1 MDEER
6 AAQLRQMKRRA
17 TGLLVVVSGV
27 FVVLAVQPSQAA
39 WVGYAVATAE
49 GSMVGGLADWFAV
62 TALFRHPLGIP
73 IPHTAIVRRRK
84 DQFAETLG
92 AFVRDNFLSPG
103 IVAERIR
110 AAHVA
115 RRTARWLSEAGT
127 SERVAAAAVDGLV
140 AVVDLVGDDDL
151 HRLLHAEI
159 DQAVRSVPFGRV
171 AGRALTAAVGEQRH
185 RPLVDAGL
193 RAAVAMLDEQRE
205 PLRQR
210 FAESSPWWLP
220 GPLEG
225 RVFDGLVDGVRRLL
239 DSVAEDP
246 EHELRATVDHRLLQL
261 AQRLEHDP
269 VTAAKVDELV
279 TGVLEHPEVRGWT
292 RTVWTDLS
300 KALHEQRD
308 DPGSR
313 LRTRVTEAVLAVGH
327 RLAED
332 TVLQE
337 RITAA
342 AESAVRSAVERHRG
356 EISSLVSATMAAWD
370 ADETSTRLEL
380 LLGRDLQFIRINGT
394 VVGGLAGFVLH
405 TVADALGR
413 A

>member
-6 AAQLRQMKRRA
+6 AAQLRQMKGRA
-17 TGLLVVVSGV
+17 TGLLVAVSAV
-27 FVVLAVQPSQAA
+27 FVALAVQPSEAA
-39 WVGYAVATAE
+39 WVGYAIATAE

-73 IPHTAIVRRRK
+73 IPHTAIIRRRK

-110 AAHVA
+110 AAHVV
-115 RRTARWLSEAGT
+115 RRTATWLTDSGT
-127 SERVAAAAVDGLV
+127 SEAVAGTVVDGLV
-140 AVVDLVGDDDL
+140 AAVDLMGDDDL
-151 HRLLHAEI
+151 QRLLHDEI
-159 DQAVRSVPFGRV
+159 DQAMRSVPFARM
-171 AGRALTAAVGEQRH
+171 AGRALEAAVGEQRH
-185 RPLVDAGL
+185 LPLIDAGL
-193 RAAVAMLDEQRE
+193 RGAVTLLDEQRE
-205 PLRQR
+205 PLRQQ
-210 FAESSPWWLP
+210 FSESSPWWLP
-220 GPLEG
+220 GALEG
-225 RVFDGLVDGVRRLL
+225 RVFDRLLDGVRLL
-239 DSVAEDP
+239 LASVAEDP
-246 EHELRATVDHRLLQL
+246 EHELRATVDHRLIRLAGKLQ
-261 AQRLEHDP
+261 HDP
-269 VTAAKVDELV
+269 VTAAEVDEVVAGILD
-279 TGVLEHPEVRGWT
+279 HPDVRGWT
-292 RTVWTDLS
+292 RTVWTDLRR
-300 KALHEQRD
+300 ALHEQRD

-313 LRTRVTEAVLAVGH
+313 LRMRVAEAVLAVGH
-327 RLAED
+327 RLAD
-332 TVLQE
+332 DPAVQE

-342 AESAVRSAVERHRG
+342 AETAAASAVARHRD
-356 EISSLVSATMAAWD
+356 EISSLVSATMAGWD

>member
-6 AAQLRQMKRRA
+6 AAQLRLMKRRA
-17 TGLLVVVSGV
+17 TGLLVVVTAA
-27 FVVLAVQPSQAA
+27 FVALATQPSDAA
-39 WVGYAVATAE
+39 WVGYALATAE

-73 IPHTAIVRRRK
+73 IPHTAIIRRRK
-84 DQFAETLG
+84 DQFGETLG

-103 IVAERIR
+103 IVAERVR

-115 RRTARWLSEAGT
+115 KRTAAWLSEPGT
-127 SERVAAAAVDGLV
+127 SQTVAGALVGGLV

-171 AGRALTAAVGEQRH
+171 TGRALKAAVDEQRH
-185 RPLVDAGL
+185 RPLIDAGL
-193 RAAVAMLDEQRE
+193 RGAITLLDEQRE
-205 PLRQR
+205 PLRER

-220 GPLEG
+220 GALEDRFFE
-225 RVFDGLVDGVRRLL
+225 RVIEGVRRLL
-239 DSVAEDP
+239 ASVTEDP
-246 EHELRATVDHRLLQL
+246 DHELWGTVDQRLLLL
-261 AQRLEHDP
+261 AEKLQHDP

-279 TGVLEHPEVRGWT
+279 AGVLDHPDVRGWT
-292 RTVWTDLS
+292 RTVWTDLRRS
-300 KALHEQRD
+300 LHEQRD

-313 LRTRVTEAVLAVGH
+313 LRTRVAAAVLAVGR
-327 RLAED
+327 RLAD
-332 TVLQE
+332 DRVLQE
-337 RITAA
+337 RIDAGVEA
-342 AESAVRSAVERHRG
+342 AVRSAAERHRD
-356 EISSLVSATMAAWD
+356 EISSLVSATMAGWD

-394 VVGGLAGFVLH
+394 VVGGLAGFALH
-405 TVADALGR
+405 TVADVLGR
-413 A
+413 G